1 MTNNP
6 VTRTFKTMIFSGK
19 RKVIL
24 LVLVSSLA
32 LISIGVGIS
41 TGLVVATNYNILN
54 MENFGEDTPALPSQI
69 LDINGNL
76 ITEFFSVEKREIV
89 SIQDLP
95 ESLIYALITREDGN
109 FFDHNGFSFMGTIRA
124 LYRSVFFSNLQG
136 GSTLTQQLAG
146 HLYADR
152 SDISVTRKLKELW
165 WAFQLERQLT
175 KYEILELYINK
186 MPFGHNTHGVEA
198 ASKFYF
204 DHSAVDNTVAES
216 VMLVIQLVSTSGRY
230 SPIRFP
236 DRARKVQ
243 SSIIQQMVEN
253 GFLTQQDADLSMA
266 DYWDNR
272 YDWSRDNKTTA
283 FFEREDKAPW
293 FSEYIRTQLDEML
306 YGKQDIY
313 TDGYIVH
320 TTLNLDYQAKAD
332 ELTLKGLTRWNKK
345 YHENIGN
352 RMDIVD
358 DVYVPIIDLLSLT
371 MNIEDIRIAGSQE
384 IKRAKEDYQNIINPT
399 MDMLSM
405 MFGMSEI
412 NYMSQFSYDDNKLK
426 NQQSTVQ
433 TAMITLDND
442 TGYILA
448 MVGGSEF
455 NRANQFNRAVDGELM
470 PGSSFKPLYYSAAI
484 SSRKF
489 TPATRI
495 VDAPRVFINPDGSFY
510 TPLNYKGEWEGSVL
524 LRDALANSMNVPAIT
539 VLEGIGF
546 ESAISRSA
554 RLLGYTD
561 PVEIGKRFPRVFP
574 LGLGVIT
581 VSPLRMAQ
589 AYATFPN
596 QGRAV
601 QPLAIRYVEDRDGN
615 IILNPERDLRNEQKK
630 EDLQIMSP
638 EEAYVMTQLLHET
651 TLTGTLAHL
660 PRYVRGFD
668 RMPMAGK
675 TGTTQNW
682 ADAWTTGFSPHYT
695 TVMWA
700 GFDQGGS
707 TLGVNQTGATATAW
721 IWGEYMAYINSQM
734 PIEDFPKP
742 SHGIVEMEVCNL
754 SGMIPTDGCNNGTR
768 MEVFLKG
775 TEPTRYCPIHAFEEE
790 RNNDLAQKYLNDFS
804 SSMISAPGVG
814 LLEDPYADSG
824 SGYDEID
831 DGMIDFLLND
841 PFSVDSGDSGSGDEN
856 TYLLD

>member
-1 MTNNP
+1 
-6 VTRTFKTMIFSGK
+6 MIFSGK

-24 LVLVSSLA
+24 LVLLSSLG
-32 LISIGVGIS
+32 LITVGVGIT
-41 TGLVVATNYNILN
+41 TGLVVATNYNIMN

-69 LDINGNL
+69 LDINGEL
-76 ITEFFSVEKREIV
+76 ITEFFSEEKREII
-89 SIQDLP
+89 SLQDLP
-95 ESLIYALITREDGN
+95 ESLIYALITREDSN
-109 FFDHNGFSFMGTIRA
+109 FFEHNGFSIMGTMRA
-124 LYRSVFFSNLQG
+124 LYRSVFYRNLQG

-175 KYEILELYINK
+175 KYEIIELYINR

-204 DHSAVDNTVAES
+204 GHSASENTVAES

-236 DRARKVQ
+236 ERAKVIQ
-243 SSIIQQMVEN
+243 SSIIQQMVNN
-253 GFLTQQDADLSMA
+253 GYLTQEKADLSMA
-266 DYWDNR
+266 DYWNNR
-272 YDWSRDNKTTA
+272 YDWSRDNRTTA

-313 TDGYIVH
+313 RDGYVVH

-332 ELTLKGLTRWNKK
+332 ELTQKGLQRWNAS
-345 YHENIGN
+345 YQENIGN
-352 RMDIVD
+352 RMKIVD
-358 DVYVPIIDLLSLT
+358 EVYIPIIDLLSLST
-371 MNIEDIRIAGSQE
+371 NNEKIRIADSQE
-384 IKRAKEDYQNIINPT
+384 QKRAKEQFQNSINPT

-405 MFGMSEI
+405 MFGMDEI
-412 NYMSQFSYDDNKLK
+412 NFMSQYSYDENKLR

-433 TAMITLDND
+433 TAMITLDNE

-455 NRANQFNRAVDGELM
+455 NRANQFNRAVNGELM
-470 PGSSFKPLYYSAAI
+470 PGSAFKPLYYSAAI
-484 SSRKF
+484 SSQKY

-495 VDAPRVFINPDGSFY
+495 VDAPRVFVNPDGSSY
-510 TPLNYKGEWEGSVL
+510 TPLNYRGEWEGSVL

-546 ESAISRSA
+546 ESAISRAA
-554 RLLGYTD
+554 RLLGYSD
-561 PVEIGKRFPRVFP
+561 PVEIGRRFPRLYP

-596 QGRAV
+596 QGKAV
-601 QPLAIRYVEDRDGN
+601 QPIAIRYVEDRNGN
-615 IILNPERDLRNEQKK
+615 IILNPERDLRDQQEK

-638 EEAYVMTQLLHET
+638 EEAYIMTELLQET
-651 TLTGTLAHL
+651 TRSGTLKHL

-668 RMPMAGK
+668 RMPVGGK

-682 ADAWTTGFSPHYT
+682 ADAWTAGFSPHYT

-700 GFDQGGS
+700 GFDQRGS
-707 TLGVNQTGATATAW
+707 TLGVNQTGATATGW

-734 PIEDFPKP
+734 PIEDFRRP
-742 SHGIVEMEVCNL
+742 SHGIVEMEVCNV
-754 SGMIPTDGCNNGTR
+754 SGQIPTDACTHGTR
-768 MEVFLKG
+768 KEVFLAG
-775 TEPTRYCPIHAFEEE
+775 TEPKTYCPIHKYQQQ
-790 RNNDLAQKYLNDFS
+790 RTDDLTQKYLSDFS
-804 SSMISAPGVG
+804 SALISSPGIE
-814 LLEDPYADSG
+814 LLVDPYENS
-824 SGYDEID
+824 STSYDEID

-841 PFSVDSGDSGSGDEN
+841 PFSGDSGSSTGDEN

>member
-1 MTNNP
+1 
-6 VTRTFKTMIFSGK
+6 MIFSGK

-32 LISIGVGIS
+32 LITLGVGIT
-41 TGLVVATNYNILN
+41 TGLVVATNYNIMN
-54 MENFGEDTPALPSQI
+54 MENFGEDDPSLPSQI

-76 ITEFFSVEKREIV
+76 ITEFFSDEKRDII
-89 SIQDLP
+89 SIKDLP
-95 ESLIYALITREDGN
+95 ENLIYSLITREDSR
-109 FFDHNGFSFMGTIRA
+109 FFEHNGFSFYGTFRA
-124 LYRSVFFSNLQG
+124 LVRSVVFQNLQG

-152 SDISVTRKLKELW
+152 SDISITRKLKELW

-175 KYEILELYINK
+175 KYEILETYINK

-236 DRARKVQ
+236 DRARRVQ
-243 SSIIQQMVEN
+243 TTIIQQMVDN
-253 GFLTQQDADLSMA
+253 GYVTQEEADLSMA
-266 DYWDNR
+266 DYWNNR
-272 YDWSRDNKTTA
+272 YDWSRNNTTTA

-293 FSEYIRTQLDEML
+293 FSEYIRTQLDQML
-306 YGKQDIY
+306 YGQQDIY
-313 TDGYIVH
+313 RDGYVVH
-320 TTLNLDYQAKAD
+320 TTLNLDFQAKAD
-332 ELTLKGLTRWNKK
+332 ELTQKGLNTWNQR
-345 YHENIGN
+345 YQQNIDN
-352 RMDIVD
+352 RMKIID
-358 DVYVPIIDLLSLT
+358 DPYIPILDLLSLT
-371 MNIEDIRIAGSQE
+371 MNVEAIHIADSQQTRRAREKFMNDLNPSIDMITMMLGMPDISS
-384 IKRAKEDYQNIINPT
+384 
-399 MDMLSM
+399 L
-405 MFGMSEI
+405 
-412 NYMSQFSYDDNKLK
+412 SQFAYLENKRK

-433 TAMITLDND
+433 SAMITLENE

-455 NRANQFNRAVDGELM
+455 NRANQFNRAVSGELM

-484 SSRKF
+484 SSGKY

-495 VDAPRVFINPDGSFY
+495 VDAPRVFQNPDGSSY
-510 TPLNYKGEWEGSVL
+510 TPMNYRGEWVGSVL

-546 ESAISRSA
+546 ETAINRAA

-561 PVEIGKRFPRVFP
+561 PVEIGRRFPRLYP

-581 VSPLRMAQ
+581 TSPLRMAR

-601 QPLAIRYVEDRDGN
+601 TPIAIRYVEDRNGN
-615 IILNPERDLRNEQKK
+615 IIMNPEQELREEQQR
-630 EDLQIMSP
+630 ENLQIMSE
-638 EEAYVMTQLLHET
+638 EEAYIMVQLLQET
-651 TLTGTLAHL
+651 TNSGTLSHL
-660 PRYVRGFD
+660 PRYVPGFS
-668 RMPMAGK
+668 RVPVGGK

-682 ADAWTTGFSPHYT
+682 ADAWTAGFSPRYT

-700 GFDQGGS
+700 GFDQRGS
-707 TLGVNQTGATATAW
+707 TLGVNQTGATATGW
-721 IWGEYMAYINSQM
+721 IWGEYMAYINSQV
-734 PIEDFPKP
+734 PIEDFHKP

-754 SGMIPTDGCNNGTR
+754 SGMIPTQECKDKSGTR
-768 MEVFLKG
+768 KEVFLRG
-775 TEPTRYCPIHAFEEE
+775 TEPTQYCTIHPFIEE
-790 RNNDLAQKYLNDFS
+790 RDEALTQKYLQDFTS
-804 SSMISAPGVG
+804 NLVGSRGGVE
-814 LLEDPYADSG
+814 LLVDPYADSD
-824 SGYDEID
+824 SGFDEID

-841 PFSVDSGDSGSGDEN
+841 PFSSGSGSSNEDDVN